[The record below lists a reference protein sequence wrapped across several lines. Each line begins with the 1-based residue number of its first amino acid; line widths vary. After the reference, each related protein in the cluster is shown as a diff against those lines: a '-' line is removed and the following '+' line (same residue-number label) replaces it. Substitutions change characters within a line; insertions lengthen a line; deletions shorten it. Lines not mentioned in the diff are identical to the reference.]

1 MIEDIEII
9 NFRCFD
15 RLKVSGCKRLNLI
28 SGKNNVG
35 KTALLE
41 AILLSSMPNK
51 DTIVSIGNLRN
62 ELFMHGKES
71 SEKMWSSFFYQQNI
85 NDISCSINAIF
96 QDGTFKNIN
105 VSIGDE
111 EAILDQLENSG
122 DGRIVERYND
132 RMERDLLRNDE
143 EKYLGFMKINTSN
156 SIFVVFISFSR
167 NREVI
172 FTVRPHESVNDLYIQ
187 NALFVSSNQRDSTI
201 ELTLEFDKARLE
213 DRDDDV
219 LKAFQ
224 IVDSSIV
231 KAESFS
237 IPEPTIYLKRQGEK
251 RLPLSLFG
259 DAMNRIA
266 EIILKIS
273 NNQDSILLIDEI
285 ENGIHHSNQIVF
297 WDFLYRLAEKLNVQI
312 FATTHSLEMTEAFIK
327 AGLDRPESAAHFE
340 LTRHEKTNK
349 IVAIN
354 RDLETLEYGITH
366 HKEVRGGA

>member
-1 MIEDIEII
+1 MIENIEIN

-15 RLKVSGCKRLNLI
+15 RLKVSGCRRINLI

-41 AILLSSMPNK
+41 AIFLNSTPTK
-51 DTIVSIGNLRN
+51 DTIVSIGDLRRESSHVRREFPEQMWDNLFWKQNIDSSCSVSTVSQDEILKTIEIFVRN
-62 ELFMHGKES
+62 EQDIFS
-71 SEKMWSSFFYQQNI
+71 VI
-85 NDISCSINAIF
+85 N
-96 QDGTFKNIN
+96 
-105 VSIGDE
+105 
-111 EAILDQLENSG
+111 
-122 DGRIVERYND
+122 
-132 RMERDLLRNDE
+132 
-143 EKYLGFMKINTSN
+143 N
-156 SIFVVFISFSR
+156 SIPSELINYYNEWKKDKFQEINERHLGVMMIHVNNSTFVKLIALSR
-167 NREVI
+167 NREINLDPNPNNLVYLQNTSFI
-172 FTVRPHESVNDLYIQ
+172 SSTLRVSSVN
-187 NALFVSSNQRDSTI
+187 
-201 ELTLEFDKARLE
+201 LTKEYDRSRLNE
-213 DRDDDV
+213 KDDEV

-224 IVDSSIV
+224 IIDSSIV
-231 KAESFS
+231 AVESFS

-266 EIILKIS
+266 EIILKVI

-285 ENGIHHSNQIVF
+285 ENGIHHSSQVAL
-297 WDFLYRLAEKLNVQI
+297 WEFLYRLAEKLNVQI

-327 AGLDRPESAAHFE
+327 AGLDRQDSAAHFE

-354 RDLETLEYGITH
+354 RDLETLEYGISH

>member
-1 MIEDIEII
+1 MIEDIEIT

-15 RLKVSGCKRLNLI
+15 RLKVSGCKRINLI

-41 AILLSSMPNK
+41 AIFINNTPTK
-51 DTIVSIGNLRN
+51 DTIISIGDLRR
-62 ELFMHGKES
+62 ES
-71 SEKMWSSFFYQQNI
+71 SQVRSEFPAQIWDNLFWKQNL
-85 NDISCSINAIF
+85 DPPCVFHTIF
-96 QDGTFKNIN
+96 QDASFKTTEIFVRNEQDILTVINSNIPAELVNHYDEWLEKEKFKDGAEQSLGVIIIN
-105 VSIGDE
+105 VNN
-111 EAILDQLENSG
+111 Q
-122 DGRIVERYND
+122 
-132 RMERDLLRNDE
+132 
-143 EKYLGFMKINTSN
+143 
-156 SIFVVFISFSR
+156 IFIKLIALSR
-167 NREVI
+167 NREVNLDTTYNKSVYLQNTSFI
-172 FTVRPHESVNDLYIQ
+172 PSTLRASTVS
-187 NALFVSSNQRDSTI
+187 
-201 ELTLEFDKARLE
+201 LTQEFDRARLNE
-213 DRDDDV
+213 KDEEV

-224 IVDSSIV
+224 IIDSSIV
-231 KAESFS
+231 AVESFS

-266 EIILKIS
+266 DIILKII

-285 ENGIHHSNQIVF
+285 ENGIHHSNQTAF
-297 WDFLYRLAEKLNVQI
+297 WDFLYRLAEQLNVQI

-327 AGLDRPESAAHFE
+327 AGIDRQDSAAHFE

-366 HKEVRGGA
+366 HKEVRGGS